1 MNDAAMSTLYDVVV
15 IGGGNAALCA
25 AISAQEAGGNV
36 LVIERAPHEHR
47 GGNSAYTGG
56 AFRIAYDGANDL
68 VKLMP
73 DLHPDELR
81 NSDFGT
87 YTKDQFYDEVIAMSG
102 YRADA
107 DVLHTVVQE
116 SLPTML
122 WLTQH
127 GVRFVPLYGRQAFK
141 VDGKHKFW
149 GGLTVE
155 VSGGGLGLMQT
166 LYKYAEKSGIHLR
179 YATRAVGLTR
189 TDHGWSIEVETEGA
203 QQHISTKTVVMAT
216 GGFHANLK
224 WRSMYLGPNWDM
236 AKVRGSRYNTG
247 DGIDMAIN
255 VGGVAHGH
263 WTGCHAVFY
272 DLNAPPYGD
281 IKLLNQ
287 QKNYFSLGIV
297 VNAEGQ
303 RFVDE
308 GSDFRNYIYSGMGA
322 KVLTQPGAIAWQIF
336 DAKTSNLLPD
346 EYRVKHATRYT
357 SDTLEGLIAQF
368 EGIHKKAVLQTISA
382 FNQAVDQAIPF
393 NPAVLDG
400 RGTKGLA
407 IPKSNWAQPLD
418 TGPFVA
424 YAVTCGITCTYGGV
438 KINPT
443 GQVLDEF
450 DQPISGLYAAGEMVG
465 GLYYTKYAGGAGLT
479 AGSVLGRISG
489 EHAANLAKNKIKN

>member
-1 MNDAAMSTLYDVVV
+1 MSTLYDVVV

-122 WLTQH
+122 WMTQH

-166 LYKYAEKSGIHLR
+166 LYKYAEKS
-179 YATRAVGLTR
+179 V
-189 TDHGWSIEVETEGA
+189 
-203 QQHISTKTVVMAT
+203 
-216 GGFHANLK
+216 
-224 WRSMYLGPNWDM
+224 
-236 AKVRGSRYNTG
+236 
-247 DGIDMAIN
+247 
-255 VGGVAHGH
+255 
-263 WTGCHAVFY
+263 
-272 DLNAPPYGD
+272 
-281 IKLLNQ
+281 
-287 QKNYFSLGIV
+287 
-297 VNAEGQ
+297 
-303 RFVDE
+303 
-308 GSDFRNYIYSGMGA
+308 
-322 KVLTQPGAIAWQIF
+322 IF
-336 DAKTSNLLPD
+336 
-346 EYRVKHATRYT
+346 
-357 SDTLEGLIAQF
+357 
-368 EGIHKKAVLQTISA
+368 
-382 FNQAVDQAIPF
+382 
-393 NPAVLDG
+393 
-400 RGTKGLA
+400 
-407 IPKSNWAQPLD
+407 
-418 TGPFVA
+418 
-424 YAVTCGITCTYGGV
+424 
-438 KINPT
+438 
-443 GQVLDEF
+443 
-450 DQPISGLYAAGEMVG
+450 
-465 GLYYTKYAGGAGLT
+465 
-479 AGSVLGRISG
+479 
-489 EHAANLAKNKIKN
+489 